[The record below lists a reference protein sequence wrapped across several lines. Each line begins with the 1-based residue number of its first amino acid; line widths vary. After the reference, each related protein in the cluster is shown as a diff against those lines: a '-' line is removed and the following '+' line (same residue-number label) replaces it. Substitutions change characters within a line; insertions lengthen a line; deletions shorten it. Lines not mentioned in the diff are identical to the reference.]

1 MASSHIRLS
10 LQEAT
15 IRNGAAQYLRT
26 SSAALSA
33 RDTECAAFRS
43 ITHELETS
51 TSGAPRVRAVGR
63 NHTLWSLLLKDLALA
78 ENGLPEGVKTGL
90 INLGLWSMRY
100 STLALLKDLSLQPL
114 IDVNRNVL
122 DGLVAQTQLTGSN
135 QALAAPF
142 SA

>member
-1 MASSHIRLS
+1 M
-10 LQEAT
+10 
-15 IRNGAAQYLRT
+15 
-26 SSAALSA
+26 
-33 RDTECAAFRS
+33 
-43 ITHELETS
+43 
-51 TSGAPRVRAVGR
+51 
-63 NHTLWSLLLKDLALA
+63 WSLLLKDLALA

-122 DGLVAQTQLTGSN
+122 DGLVAQTQHAASN
-135 QALAAPF
+135 QAPAAPF

>member
-1 MASSHIRLS
+1 M
-10 LQEAT
+10 
-15 IRNGAAQYLRT
+15 
-26 SSAALSA
+26 SA

-43 ITHELETS
+43 VTHELETS
-51 TSGAPRVRAVGR
+51 TPGTLRVRAVGR

-78 ENGLPEGVKTGL
+78 ENRLPDSIKTGL

-122 DGLVAQTQLTGSN
+122 DGLLAQTQHVGSSH
-135 QALAAPF
+135 APAAPF